1 MKKKILISTGGS
13 GGHVIPAEI
22 INEHLKNDFE
32 IYFSTDIR
40 GLKYFKFD
48 KNHTFIINSPN
59 LNINF
64 FFPFKA
70 IKIIFLIFRSINFL
84 IKNKITKVIST
95 GGYMSLPVL
104 FGAKILGL
112 KIYLLEPNFVLGRA
126 NKFFLNFS
134 EKIFCY
140 TNSLLNFPKKF
151 LNKMN
156 VINPLVFKKY
166 YEKKTKTHKKKN
178 FCLLVVGGSQGAHFF
193 DNLFKEVNL
202 EIFKK
207 HSIKVIQQTGANNIE
222 NLKKFYDKNNVE
234 NEIFYFKKD
243 LIEFIDEA
251 DLCITR
257 AGASTLA
264 ELSIMNKP
272 FIAIPL
278 PTAKDNHQFENANF
292 YQKLDCCWVID
303 QKILD
308 KTKLIKLL
316 NGILENKNEYINKS
330 LNLKKLNDQNLWNNV
345 NQKILETIN
354 EN

>member
-1 MKKKILISTGGS
+1 MKNKILISTGGS
-13 GGHVIPAEI
+13 GGHVIPAKI
-22 INEHLKNDFE
+22 IGEHLKDDFE
-32 IYFSTDIR
+32 IFYSTDFR
-40 GLKYFKFD
+40 GLNYS
-48 KNHTFIINSPN
+48 TFNKDQTLIVDTPK
-59 LNINF
+59 LNISLNF
-64 FFPFKA
+64 P
-70 IKIIFLIFRSINFL
+70 IKFIRIIFFILKTINFL
-84 IKNKITKVIST
+84 RKKNITKVIST
-95 GGYMSLPVL
+95 GGYMSLPICL
-104 FGAKILGL
+104 GTKILGL
-112 KIYLLEPNFVLGRA
+112 KLYLLEPNFVLGRA

-140 TNSLLNFPKKF
+140 TSSLLNFPKKF

-166 YEKKTKTHKKKN
+166 YEKKTKSHKKN
-178 FCLLVVGGSQGAHFF
+178 FFCLLVVGGSQGAHFF

-207 HSIKVIQQTGANNIE
+207 HSIKVIQQTGADNIE
-222 NLKKFYDKNNVE
+222 NLKKFYDENNVE
-234 NEIFYFKKD
+234 NEIFYFKKN

-308 KTKLIKLL
+308 KTKLMKLL